1 MDRNTSIH
9 PPPWPL
15 DSENK
20 IQPTHIS
27 ELAKPGGLGLIHSF
41 SKQKVSAFHM
51 SGVVSGPG
59 AKGTV
64 RRLKR
69 VPGCILQ

>member
-1 MDRNTSIH
+1 MDRNTPIR

-20 IQPTHIS
+20 IQPTHIA
-27 ELAKPGGLGLIHSF
+27 ELAKPGGLRLIHSF

-51 SGVVSGPG
+51 SGVASGTR